1 MTLTYI
7 DSNVWIYFFDSETPE
22 HAAAEKATRGILQTD
37 ELILKTVT
45 AVEVAHYLARR
56 LNGPELKTRMSALMR
71 LVETEIVGF
80 DDVLLRG
87 TIDLLAQYAARYGL
101 GGRDAAIL
109 ATMTAYKVDR
119 IVTQD
124 KVLKRVAA
132 DLGFSIVD
140 PLLG

>member
-1 MTLTYI
+1 MTITYI

-37 ELILKTVT
+37 ELILNTIT

-56 LNGPELKTRMSALMR
+56 LSGPELKTRMSALMR

-80 DDVLLRG
+80 DDILLRE
-87 TIDLLAQYAARYGL
+87 TIDLLSQYTARYGL

-124 KVLKRVAA
+124 KALKRVAV
-132 DLGFSIVD
+132 DLGFSVVD
-140 PLLG
+140 PLAG